1 MMKVKWKIQDK
12 EDEGMDE
19 NGGTASLKVAKL
31 KQSSGVIEDT
41 EDTVKRQK
49 EEESHTMKIRAKKKN
64 NLLTVPTLPIMC

>member
-1 MMKVKWKIQDK
+1 MPSYKRLQSVRNYIQSKDK

-41 EDTVKRQK
+41 EDTVKR
-49 EEESHTMKIRAKKKN
+49 
-64 NLLTVPTLPIMC
+64 